1 MTRQYAAGRARNA
14 GEKTAGFWT
23 RGARTVTDLVPG
35 LPRVDLVPAV
45 ERYFELVQR
54 TVDINRR
61 LTVRW
66 AHAVGTLS
74 GAVREKAE
82 SAGDL
87 AREKAEAAD
96 NVMREQAEKAQQA
109 VLEQVK
115 KAEQAE
121 KGLAQAAREQAEKA
135 EKAAREQ
142 AEKAKQA
149 AREQAQQA
157 EQGLARQA
165 RQAERKQ
172 GRRAHKRARE
182 RYEGLTKAELSDQL
196 AKRELPK
203 TGNVDA
209 LIERLVE
216 ADSK

>member
-1 MTRQYAAGRARNA
+1 MTRQYRAAAGRARNA
-14 GEKTAGFWT
+14 EGKAAGFWT

-66 AHAVGTLS
+66 AQAAGTLS
-74 GAVREKAE
+74 GVVREKAE
-82 SAGDL
+82 SSGDL
-87 AREKAEAAD
+87 VREQAEAAD
-96 NVMREQAEKAQQA
+96 IVMREQAERAQQA
-109 VLEQVK
+109 ALEQAE

-121 KGLAQAAREQAEKA
+121 K
-135 EKAAREQ
+135 
-142 AEKAKQA
+142 
-149 AREQAQQA
+149 
-157 EQGLARQA
+157 GLARQA
-165 RQAERKQ
+165 RQAEREQ
-172 GRRAHKRARE
+172 ARRAHKRARE

-203 TGNVDA
+203 TGNVDS